1 MIVPAVQRA
10 EALWLRILGVL
21 LILLGLALLASP
33 EITYTT
39 REQLPHTPL
48 SVKREKTIIIPR
60 PVAVLIIG
68 AGVAALLVS
77 SRSPTNPSRSGSW
90 CRLCLNR

>member
-10 EALWLRILGVL
+10 EAVWLRILGVL

-39 REQLPHTPL
+39 REQLP
-48 SVKREKTIIIPR
+48 
-60 PVAVLIIG
+60 AY
-68 AGVAALLVS
+68 AALGET
-77 SRSPTNPSRSGSW
+77 RKDHRHPAPCSGAYHRRGRGSAP
-90 CRLCLNR
+90 RFEPLTHQSQP